1 MKPFQR
7 CVCAYTHTH
16 MLTALTA
23 QGGHTHTQHSLLK
36 VDTHTHTALTAQG
49 GHTHSTHCSTSV
61 VVLCPFLV
69 PQSDLQ
75 ATFGLLRDRFLL
87 KRKVHPA
94 HCTPHLSPTS
104 PHLPPRHPHRH
115 LTSPPSTPHTSSHSP
130 NCLVLC
136 SAPTMWVSSHDRGF
150 MRPDATSSPPGELD
164 THTSMV
170 EQVTHCFSSS
180 ITSLYKDSRAGV
192 LSAVCAFAR

>member
-1 MKPFQR
+1 MYLAYKVFEAFPE
-7 CVCAYTHTH
+7 VCARTHTHTH

-23 QGGHTHTQHSLLK
+23 QGGHTHTALTARSGH
-36 VDTHTHTALTAQG
+36 THTHTALTAQG
-49 GHTHSTHCSTSV
+49 GHTHTALTAHSGHTHTHSTHCSRWTHTHSTHCSTSV

-104 PHLPPRHPHRH
+104 PHLPPRHPHLAPPH

-130 NCLVLC
+130 QLSCPVQRTYNV
-136 SAPTMWVSSHDRGF
+136 
-150 MRPDATSSPPGELD
+150 
-164 THTSMV
+164 
-170 EQVTHCFSSS
+170 
-180 ITSLYKDSRAGV
+180 GV
-192 LSAVCAFAR
+192 LTRQGIHETGRYLISSR